1 MSRNKIIL
9 LVFIVAFIALQ
20 FIPSVRNQ
28 SGQMGK
34 SDISVTL
41 NTPDQVQA
49 ILVNSCYD
57 CHSNNTRHPW
67 YARIQPIRYMLDKH
81 IREGK
86 KDLNLSE
93 FGEYTK
99 RRQINK
105 LRSIESSINDGTM
118 PLSSY
123 TLIHPSAKLT
133 ANEKKLLLNW
143 LERTQDSL
151 QLTR

>member
-1 MSRNKIIL
+1 MSRTKKIL
-9 LVFIVAFIALQ
+9 LVFLVAFIAIQ

-28 SGQMGK
+28 SEQMGK
-34 SDISVTL
+34 SDISLTL
-41 NTPDQVQA
+41 NTPERVQA

-67 YARIQPIRYMLDKH
+67 YARIQPVRYMLDKH

-86 KDLNLSE
+86 EDLNLSE

-105 LRSIESSINDGTM
+105 LRSIESAVNDGTM

-123 TLIHPSAKLT
+123 TLIHQSAKLT
-133 ANEKKLLLNW
+133 PHEKTILLNW
-143 LERTQDSL
+143 LERAQDNL